1 MSDALPR
8 LKGMNNDSYVL
19 VGNSKGGT
27 LTTLRV
33 SGEELTHV
41 GDYAVGE
48 GCSTFAVDHERGL
61 VYVATKEPKPAIV
74 TLRID
79 GERGQHEEISRR
91 EVADPLAYLDVSPRG
106 HMLLA
111 ASYHGGWGA
120 SYPVT
125 DGVVG
130 EESARVEG
138 RNMHA
143 SLFDPAGHNAYFVS
157 LGEDLIA
164 QFATTSDGGLSEL
177 SEPVVRHT
185 PGSGPRH
192 LVFSEDG
199 QHGYLL
205 TEFTGEAVRYERG
218 GSGRLTRAEEVPAYD
233 LTRGLRTSSY
243 GLDPVEGHLVW
254 GADLALAGGGR
265 WLVCSE
271 RTESTIGAVA
281 VGADG
286 RLSGPVV
293 ITDTEAQPRGLTVSP
308 DGEHVVVVGE
318 KSGHASLYR
327 IYDDGNLVL
336 QSRIETGEG
345 PNWVRFL

>member
-1 MSDALPR
+1 MNDAL
-8 LKGMNNDSYVL
+8 VL
-19 VGNSKGGT
+19 VGNADGGT
-27 LTTLRV
+27 LTTLKV
-33 SGEELTHV
+33 SDEQLVHV

-48 GCSTFAVDHERGL
+48 GCATFAVDKERGL
-61 VYVATKEPKPAIV
+61 VYVATKEPRPAIV

-79 GERGQHEEISRR
+79 GERGQHEEVSRR
-91 EVADPLAYLDVSPRG
+91 EVPEHVAYLDLSPRG
-106 HMLLA
+106 DMLIA

-120 SYPVT
+120 SYPVA

-130 EESARVEG
+130 EETARVEH

-143 SLFDPAGHNAYFVS
+143 AVFDPAGHNAYFVS

-164 QFATTSDGGLSEL
+164 QFAVTADAGLSAL
-177 SEPVVRHT
+177 SEPVVKHT

-199 QHGYLL
+199 RSAYLL
-205 TEFTGEAVRYERG
+205 TEFTGEAVRFDRG
-218 GSGRLTRAEEVPAYD
+218 ESGRLTRAEEVPAFD
-233 LTRGLRTSSY
+233 LTRGLKPSSY
-243 GLDPVEGHLVW
+243 GLDPLEGHLIW

-271 RTESTIGAVA
+271 RTESTIGAIA

-293 ITDTEAQPRGLTVSP
+293 ITDTETQPRGLTVSP
-308 DGEHVVVVGE
+308 GGEHVIVVGE

-327 IYDDGNLVL
+327 IYDDGNLVP
-336 QSRIETGEG
+336 QSRIETGDN
-345 PNWVRFL
+345 PNWVRYIP